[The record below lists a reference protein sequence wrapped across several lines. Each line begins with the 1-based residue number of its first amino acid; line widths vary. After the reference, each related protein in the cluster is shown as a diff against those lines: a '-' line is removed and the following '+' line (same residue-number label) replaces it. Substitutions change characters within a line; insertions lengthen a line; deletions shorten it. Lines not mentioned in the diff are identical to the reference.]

1 MATSIK
7 EQALRAIEQLPPDAT
22 LEEVMERLYFMH
34 KVERG
39 VQQIEA
45 SQVVSHAEAR
55 RRLRRG

>member
-1 MATSIK
+1 MARSIK

-22 LEEVMERLYFMH
+22 LEVVMERLYFMH

-39 VQQIEA
+39 LRQIEA
-45 SQVVSHAEAR
+45 GQVVSHAEAT